1 MAGLGQLTSR
11 MTARARAAARRYD
24 RAGWSVIDQSIV
36 SASNFISVLLLA
48 RFLPAAE
55 FGVFALAQTAL
66 LLATSMQ
73 TSLLTQPHNV
83 LGAAL
88 KGGEY
93 RRFTG
98 ALVLAQLLAA
108 TLLCAALVGVGLALR
123 RFGDAATGGIV
134 LALAGAAPAWMA
146 QDFVRRVLYT
156 TSDSRRATANDLLCY
171 GLQLGGV
178 ALLVRTAYASAAS
191 ALAVFG
197 ASSLVAAVFG
207 AWQLRRQIEFGRG
220 AQLRA
225 QLRQTWSQVWD
236 FGRWLVA
243 QNVTVWLGANGHA
256 WVVGGLLGAEAVGL
270 YRAAIHLVNVLNPLR
285 QATFAYLPA
294 RAAMAYRSRGR
305 GGLPRWVRG
314 ISSRLAL
321 PLLPFVLVLVLFPE
335 RMLALVYG
343 DRFAGMGLG
352 PILALAT
359 LAQAVS
365 FLRYPMELAV
375 LATGATRQ
383 LFLIHLLPVVLLPT
397 LGTALIAGL
406 GLMGVPWS
414 MLSIS
419 GVLFIVTCVVY
430 RQQLV
435 PALPAAT

>member
-1 MAGLGQLTSR
+1 MAGLGPL
-11 MTARARAAARRYD
+11 TARMSAHLRAFSRRYD

-36 SASNFISVLLLA
+36 SASNFTSVLLLA

-66 LLATSMQ
+66 LLLTSLQ

-83 LGAAL
+83 LGAGL
-88 KGGEY
+88 RDSEY

-98 ALVLAQLLAA
+98 ALVLAQLLTG
-108 TLLCAALVGVGLALR
+108 TLLCAVLVPIGLALR
-123 RFGDAATGGIV
+123 GFGDAATGLLV
-134 LALAGAAPAWMA
+134 LVLAGAAPAWMA
-146 QDFVRRVLYT
+146 QDFVRRVMYT
-156 TSDSRRATANDLLCY
+156 TSDSRRAAANDLLCY
-171 GLQLGGV
+171 GLQLAGV
-178 ALLVRTAYASAAS
+178 VWLVRSAHASAAS

-197 ASSLVAAVFG
+197 ISSLVASAFG
-207 AWQLRRQIEFGRG
+207 AWQLRREIEFGRG
-220 AQLRA
+220 AQLR
-225 QLRQTWSQVWD
+225 RVWSQVWN

-256 WVVGGLLGAEAVGL
+256 WLVGGLLGTEAVGL

-294 RAAMAYRSRGR
+294 RAAVAYQSRGHT
-305 GGLPRWVRG
+305 GLLRWVRG
-314 ISSRLAL
+314 ISSRLFL
-321 PLLPFVLVLVLFPE
+321 PLVPFVLVLIVFPE
-335 RMLALVYG
+335 RILSLVYG

-375 LATGATRQ
+375 LATGATRL
-383 LFLIHLLPVVLLPT
+383 LFYIHLLPVVLLPT
-397 LGTALIAGL
+397 VGAALVTALGL
-406 GLMGVPWS
+406 IGVPWS
-414 MLSIS
+414 MLFIS
-419 GVLFIVTCVVY
+419 GTLFIVTCLVY
-430 RQQLV
+430 RQRMV
-435 PALPAAT
+435 PVFPAAAHRG